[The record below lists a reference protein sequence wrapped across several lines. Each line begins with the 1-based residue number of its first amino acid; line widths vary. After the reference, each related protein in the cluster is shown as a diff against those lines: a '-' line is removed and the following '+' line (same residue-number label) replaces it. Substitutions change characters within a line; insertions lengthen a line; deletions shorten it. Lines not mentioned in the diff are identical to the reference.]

1 MNIDLRNI
9 DFEEELKQVMNYLDE
24 KTASKAIRHCV
35 RTYLKLVE
43 KSQLDYREKV
53 RLESQ
58 LRDEKEKIKNVSNA
72 MRILNSLIPERE
84 DYK

>member
-9 DFEEELKQVMNYLDE
+9 DFEQELKEVMNYLDE
-24 KTASKAIRHCV
+24 KTASKAIRHCI
-35 RTYLKLVE
+35 RTYLQLVK
-43 KSQLDYREKV
+43 KSQLDYREKK

-58 LRDEKEKIKNVSNA
+58 LRTEKEKIKNISNA